1 MREKVV
7 QFFKVQLLFS
17 DYSSFFLLWS
27 VAHNFYARLAWLFQ
41 CTTTIFM
48 LKVHVLI
55 LFRMGF
61 FWAAYRWGGTF
72 WPPSLKSVT
81 HILQW
86 WNLAQ
91 LYLTSGKSP
100 KYIYIT
106 WHIPLVLLTSTFF
119 HQKSAKFATSRN
131 EDIDWILIH
140 NF

>member
-27 VAHNFYARLAWLFQ
+27 VAQNFYARLAWLFQ

-61 FWAAYRWGGTF
+61 FWAAYGWGGTF

-91 LYLTSGKSP
+91 LYLTSGKSQ
-100 KYIYIT
+100 KYIYHVT
-106 WHIPLVLLTSTFF
+106 HPFS
-119 HQKSAKFATSRN
+119 SA
-131 EDIDWILIH
+131 DINIFSPEISKICYIKKWRYRLD
-140 NF
+140 FDT